1 MVTQKDLVESCL
13 VKYRWE
19 PLPEGEWFEEAHY
32 PEPKNKGGTTVRLW
46 RRDHC
51 AQGVLQSE
59 ELGYPCIFGDE
70 KFYLEKYYPEL
81 LPLWEKWVK
90 ALKEL
95 GGQTGGR
102 VSYKKQVGIF
112 SPDFNHNPQEL
123 STWGSAGIQVT
134 LSYVY
139 ECPSCGMRNN
149 PGNLTKHLKSP
160 RNNCSGDPIK
170 LT

>member
-19 PLPEGEWFEEAHY
+19 QIPEGEWFEEAHY
-32 PEPKNKGGTTVRLW
+32 PDPKSKSSATVLLW

-70 KFYLEKYYPEL
+70 KPFLEKFYPEL
-81 LPLWEKWVK
+81 LPLWEKWVGI
-90 ALKEL
+90 LRGL
-95 GGQTGGR
+95 GGKTGGKS
-102 VSYKKQVGIF
+102 SYNKQVGIF
-112 SPDFNHNPQEL
+112 SPDFKHDPKDL
-123 STWGSAGIQVT
+123 SNWGSLGIQKT
-134 LSYVY
+134 LSYSY

-149 PGNLTKHLKSP
+149 PGNIAKHIKSP
-160 RNNCSGDPIK
+160 RNNCSGKPIK
-170 LT
+170 FT